1 MMAKATVTFMHSI
14 LSGYL
19 PSNKFPENMK
29 PGFIY
34 ATIIQ
39 P

>member
-1 MMAKATVTFMHSI
+1 MMAMASAAYIHSI
-14 LSGYL
+14 LTGYF

-34 ATIIQ
+34 VTIIQ